1 MGHPYRELIPS
12 DPLENTMKTKITAA
26 LSLAGV
32 LVAGSAAALVNTQ
45 VLQSNNDEAMTVP
58 ALAAPA
64 GLLVTTTTTA
74 GVETSLPIDATST
87 TVVGGAPS
95 TSVDSTVP
103 VSTAPAS
110 TAPTAGATP
119 TQAVYRIGDA
129 GTVTL
134 DTAGD
139 RLTVVAATPGAGWQ
153 VGKVEQYS
161 PLDIEIYFR
170 SATVE
175 LEFKANLLFGVV
187 STSVESRNIGAPPAG
202 GTAAPGPSTSVH
214 DDEDDSEQH
223 DDNSGSDNSGSDDG
237 GEDEDDDDDD

>member
-1 MGHPYRELIPS
+1 
-12 DPLENTMKTKITAA
+12 MKTKIAAA

-45 VLQSNNDEAMTVP
+45 VLQNNTDDATTVP

-64 GLLVTTTTTA
+64 GLLVTTTT
-74 GVETSLPIDATST
+74 GVETSLPVDATST
-87 TVVGGAPS
+87 TVLGGAPS

-103 VSTAPAS
+103 VSSLPVGT
-110 TAPTAGATP
+110 TPTAGATP

-139 RLTVVAATPGAGWQ
+139 RLTVVATAPGAGWQ
-153 VGKVEQYS
+153 VGKVEQRS

-187 STSVESRNIGAPPAG
+187 STSVESRNVGAPPAG

-214 DDEDDSEQH
+214 HDDDDDDSEQH
-223 DDNSGSDNSGSDDG
+223 DDNDGDDDG
-237 GEDEDDDDDD
+237 GDDGGGEQDDDDD

>member
-1 MGHPYRELIPS
+1 
-12 DPLENTMKTKITAA
+12 MKTKIAAA

-45 VLQSNNDEAMTVP
+45 VLQTNSDEATTVP

-139 RLTVVAATPGAGWQ
+139 RLTVVATAPGAGWQ
-153 VGKVEQYS
+153 VGKVEQRS

-187 STSVESRNIGAPPAG
+187 STSVESRNVGAPPAG

-214 DDEDDSEQH
+214 H
-223 DDNSGSDNSGSDDG
+223 
-237 GEDEDDDDDD
+237 DDDDDDDEQYDDNDGDDDDGGDDHGGGGEQDDDDD

>member
-1 MGHPYRELIPS
+1 
-12 DPLENTMKTKITAA
+12 MKTKIAAA

-45 VLQSNNDEAMTVP
+45 VLQNNSNEATTVP

-95 TSVDSTVP
+95 TSVDSTAP

-139 RLTVVAATPGAGWQ
+139 RLTVVAATPSAGWQ
-153 VGKVEQYS
+153 VGKVEQRS

-187 STSVESRNIGAPPAG
+187 STSVESRTVGAPPAG

-214 DDEDDSEQH
+214 DDDDDSEQH
-223 DDNSGSDNSGSDDG
+223 DDSSGGHHG
-237 GEDEDDDDDD
+237 GEHEDDDD

>member
-1 MGHPYRELIPS
+1 
-12 DPLENTMKTKITAA
+12 MKTKITAA

-214 DDEDDSEQH
+214 DDDEDDSEQH

-237 GEDEDDDDDD
+237 DEDEDDDD

>member
-1 MGHPYRELIPS
+1 
-12 DPLENTMKTKITAA
+12 MKTKIAAA

-45 VLQSNNDEAMTVP
+45 VLQNNTDDATTVP
-58 ALAAPA
+58 ALADPA
-64 GLLVTTTTTA
+64 GLLVTTTTVA
-74 GVETSLPIDATST
+74 GVETSLPVDATST
-87 TVVGGAPS
+87 TVLGGAPS

-103 VSTAPAS
+103 VSSLPVGT
-110 TAPTAGATP
+110 TPTAGATP

-139 RLTVVAATPGAGWQ
+139 RLTVVATAPGAGWQ
-153 VGKVEQYS
+153 VGKVEQRS
-161 PLDIEIYFR
+161 PLDIEIHFR

-187 STSVESRNIGAPPAG
+187 STSVESRTIGAPPAG

-214 DDEDDSEQH
+214 H
-223 DDNSGSDNSGSDDG
+223 
-237 GEDEDDDDDD
+237 DDDDDDEQYDDNGGDDGDDDGGDDHGGGGEQDDDDD

>member
-45 VLQSNNDEAMTVP
+45 VLQNNSDEATTVP

-153 VGKVEQYS
+153 VGKVEQDS

-214 DDEDDSEQH
+214 DDDDDSEQH

-237 GEDEDDDDDD
+237 GEDEDDDD

>member
-1 MGHPYRELIPS
+1 
-12 DPLENTMKTKITAA
+12 MKTKIAAA

-45 VLQSNNDEAMTVP
+45 VLQNNSDEATTVP

-64 GLLVTTTTTA
+64 GLLVTTTTA

-95 TSVDSTVP
+95 TSVDSTAP

-139 RLTVVAATPGAGWQ
+139 RLTVVAATPSAGWQ
-153 VGKVEQYS
+153 VGKVEQRS

-187 STSVESRNIGAPPAG
+187 STSVESRTVGAPPAG
-202 GTAAPGPSTSVH
+202 GTAAPGPSTSIHH
-214 DDEDDSEQH
+214 DDDDDDEQH
-223 DDNSGSDNSGSDDG
+223 DDNSGSDDG
-237 GEDEDDDDDD
+237 GHHGGEHEDDDD

>member
-1 MGHPYRELIPS
+1 
-12 DPLENTMKTKITAA
+12 MKTKIAAA

-45 VLQSNNDEAMTVP
+45 VLQNNSNEATTVP

-64 GLLVTTTTTA
+64 GLLVTTTTIA

-95 TSVDSTVP
+95 TSVDSTAP

-153 VGKVEQYS
+153 VGKVEQYG

-187 STSVESRNIGAPPAG
+187 STSVESRTVGAPPAG

-214 DDEDDSEQH
+214 DDDDDSEQH
-223 DDNSGSDNSGSDDG
+223 DDSSGGHHG
-237 GEDEDDDDDD
+237 GEHEDDDD

>member
-1 MGHPYRELIPS
+1 
-12 DPLENTMKTKITAA
+12 MKTKITAA

-58 ALAAPA
+58 ALAAPT

-153 VGKVEQYS
+153 VGKVEQDS

-214 DDEDDSEQH
+214 DDDDDSEQH

-237 GEDEDDDDDD
+237 GEDEDDDD

>member
-1 MGHPYRELIPS
+1 
-12 DPLENTMKTKITAA
+12 
-26 LSLAGV
+26 
-32 LVAGSAAALVNTQ
+32 
-45 VLQSNNDEAMTVP
+45 
-58 ALAAPA
+58 
-64 GLLVTTTTTA
+64 
-74 GVETSLPIDATST
+74 
-87 TVVGGAPS
+87 
-95 TSVDSTVP
+95 
-103 VSTAPAS
+103 
-110 TAPTAGATP
+110 
-119 TQAVYRIGDA
+119 VYRIGDA

-153 VGKVEQYS
+153 VGKVEQYG

-214 DDEDDSEQH
+214 DDDEDDSEQH

>member
-214 DDEDDSEQH
+214 DDDEDDSEQH

-237 GEDEDDDDDD
+237 DEDEDDDD

>member
-1 MGHPYRELIPS
+1 
-12 DPLENTMKTKITAA
+12 MKTKITAA

-139 RLTVVAATPGAGWQ
+139 RLTVVAATPGAGWL
-153 VGKVEQYS
+153 VGKVEQDS

-187 STSVESRNIGAPPAG
+187 STSVESRNIGAPPAA

-214 DDEDDSEQH
+214 DDDDDSEQH
-223 DDNSGSDNSGSDDG
+223 DDNSGDG
-237 GEDEDDDDDD
+237 GDDDDDGGDDHGGGGEQDDDDD

>member
-1 MGHPYRELIPS
+1 
-12 DPLENTMKTKITAA
+12 MKTKITAA

-64 GLLVTTTTTA
+64 GLLVTTTTTT

-103 VSTAPAS
+103 VSSAPTRSAPTSSAPTSSAPAS

-153 VGKVEQYS
+153 VGKVEQYG

-202 GTAAPGPSTSVH
+202 GTAAPGPSTSV
-214 DDEDDSEQH
+214 
-223 DDNSGSDNSGSDDG
+223 
-237 GEDEDDDDDD
+237 DDDDDDDEQYGDNDGDDDGGDDGGGEQDDDDD

>member
-1 MGHPYRELIPS
+1 
-12 DPLENTMKTKITAA
+12 MKTKIAAA

-45 VLQSNNDEAMTVP
+45 VLQTNSDEATTVP

-187 STSVESRNIGAPPAG
+187 STSVESRTIGAPPAG

-214 DDEDDSEQH
+214 H
-223 DDNSGSDNSGSDDG
+223 
-237 GEDEDDDDDD
+237 DDDDDDEQYDDNGGDDGDDDGGHHGGDDHEDDDD

>member
-1 MGHPYRELIPS
+1 
-12 DPLENTMKTKITAA
+12 MKTKIAAA

-45 VLQSNNDEAMTVP
+45 VLQTNSDEATTVP

-87 TVVGGAPS
+87 TVLGGAPS

-139 RLTVVAATPGAGWQ
+139 RLTVVATAPGAGWQ
-153 VGKVEQYS
+153 VGKVEQRS

-187 STSVESRNIGAPPAG
+187 STSIESRNVGAPPAG

-214 DDEDDSEQH
+214 H
-223 DDNSGSDNSGSDDG
+223 
-237 GEDEDDDDDD
+237 DDDDDDDEQYGDNDGDDDGDDD

>member
-1 MGHPYRELIPS
+1 
-12 DPLENTMKTKITAA
+12 MKTKIAAA

-45 VLQSNNDEAMTVP
+45 VLQTNSDEATTVP

-187 STSVESRNIGAPPAG
+187 STSVESRNVGAPPAG

-214 DDEDDSEQH
+214 HDDDDDSEQH
-223 DDNSGSDNSGSDDG
+223 DDNSGSDG
-237 GEDEDDDDDD
+237 GEHEDDDD

>member
-1 MGHPYRELIPS
+1 
-12 DPLENTMKTKITAA
+12 MKTKIAAA

-45 VLQSNNDEAMTVP
+45 VLQNNTDDATTVP
-58 ALAAPA
+58 ALADPA
-64 GLLVTTTTTA
+64 GLLVTTTTVA
-74 GVETSLPIDATST
+74 GVETSLPVDATST
-87 TVVGGAPS
+87 TVLGGAPS

-103 VSTAPAS
+103 VSSLPVGT
-110 TAPTAGATP
+110 TPTAGTTP

-139 RLTVVAATPGAGWQ
+139 RLTVVATAPGAGWQ
-153 VGKVEQYS
+153 VGKVEQRS

-187 STSVESRNIGAPPAG
+187 STSVESRTIGAPPAG

-214 DDEDDSEQH
+214 H
-223 DDNSGSDNSGSDDG
+223 
-237 GEDEDDDDDD
+237 DDDDDDDDDEQYDDNGGDGDDGDDDGGHHGGDDHEDDDD

>member
-1 MGHPYRELIPS
+1 
-12 DPLENTMKTKITAA
+12 MKTKIAAA

-45 VLQSNNDEAMTVP
+45 VLQSNTDDAMTVP

-64 GLLVTTTTTA
+64 GLLVTTTT
-74 GVETSLPIDATST
+74 GVETSLPVDATST
-87 TVVGGAPS
+87 TVLGGAPS

-103 VSTAPAS
+103 VSSLPVGT
-110 TAPTAGATP
+110 TPTAGATP

-139 RLTVVAATPGAGWQ
+139 RLTVVATAPGAGWQ
-153 VGKVEQYS
+153 VGKVEQRS
-161 PLDIEIYFR
+161 PLDIEIHFR

-187 STSVESRNIGAPPAG
+187 STSVESRTIGAPPAG

-214 DDEDDSEQH
+214 H
-223 DDNSGSDNSGSDDG
+223 
-237 GEDEDDDDDD
+237 DDDDDDEQYDDNDDNDDNGGDDGDDDGGHHGGDDHEDDDD

>member
-1 MGHPYRELIPS
+1 
-12 DPLENTMKTKITAA
+12 MKTKIAAA

-45 VLQSNNDEAMTVP
+45 VLQNNTDDATTVP
-58 ALAAPA
+58 ALADPA
-64 GLLVTTTTTA
+64 GLLVTTTTVA
-74 GVETSLPIDATST
+74 GVETSLPVDATST
-87 TVVGGAPS
+87 TVLGGAPS

-103 VSTAPAS
+103 VSSLPVGT
-110 TAPTAGATP
+110 TPTAGTTP

-139 RLTVVAATPGAGWQ
+139 RLTVVATAPGAGWQ
-153 VGKVEQYS
+153 VGKVEQRS

-187 STSVESRNIGAPPAG
+187 STSVESRTIGAPPAG

-214 DDEDDSEQH
+214 H
-223 DDNSGSDNSGSDDG
+223 
-237 GEDEDDDDDD
+237 DDDDDDEQYDDNDGDDDGGDDHGGGGEQDDDDD

>member
-1 MGHPYRELIPS
+1 
-12 DPLENTMKTKITAA
+12 MKTKITAA

>member
-1 MGHPYRELIPS
+1 
-12 DPLENTMKTKITAA
+12 MKTKITAA

-214 DDEDDSEQH
+214 DDDDDSEQH

-237 GEDEDDDDDD
+237 SDDGGEDEDDDD

>member
-1 MGHPYRELIPS
+1 
-12 DPLENTMKTKITAA
+12 MKTKIAAA

-45 VLQSNNDEAMTVP
+45 VLQNNTDDATTVP
-58 ALAAPA
+58 ALADPA
-64 GLLVTTTTTA
+64 GLLVTTTTVA
-74 GVETSLPIDATST
+74 GVETSLPVDATST
-87 TVVGGAPS
+87 TVLGGAPS
-95 TSVDSTVP
+95 TSVDSTAP
-103 VSTAPAS
+103 VSSLPVGT
-110 TAPTAGATP
+110 TPTAGATP

-139 RLTVVAATPGAGWQ
+139 RLTVVATAPGTGWQ
-153 VGKVEQYS
+153 VGKVEQRS
-161 PLDIEIYFR
+161 PLDIEIHFR

-187 STSVESRNIGAPPAG
+187 STSVESRAIGAPPAG

-214 DDEDDSEQH
+214 H
-223 DDNSGSDNSGSDDG
+223 
-237 GEDEDDDDDD
+237 DDDDDDEQYDDNDNDNDGGDDDGGDDHGGGGEQEDDDD

>member
-1 MGHPYRELIPS
+1 
-12 DPLENTMKTKITAA
+12 MKTKITAA

-214 DDEDDSEQH
+214 DDDEDDSEQH

>member
-1 MGHPYRELIPS
+1 
-12 DPLENTMKTKITAA
+12 MKTKIAAA

-45 VLQSNNDEAMTVP
+45 VLQNNSDEATTVP

-87 TVVGGAPS
+87 TVLGGAPS

-119 TQAVYRIGDA
+119 TQAMYRIGDA

-187 STSVESRNIGAPPAG
+187 STSVESRNVGAPPAG

-214 DDEDDSEQH
+214 H
-223 DDNSGSDNSGSDDG
+223 
-237 GEDEDDDDDD
+237 DDDDDDDEQYGDNDGDDDGGDDGGGEQDDDDD

>member
-1 MGHPYRELIPS
+1 
-12 DPLENTMKTKITAA
+12 MKTKITAA

-74 GVETSLPIDATST
+74 GVETSLPIDATTT

-153 VGKVEQYS
+153 VGKVEQYG

-214 DDEDDSEQH
+214 DDDDDSEQH
-223 DDNSGSDNSGSDDG
+223 DDNSGSDNSGSDDSGEDGGDDG
-237 GEDEDDDDDD
+237 GENEDDDD

>member
-1 MGHPYRELIPS
+1 
-12 DPLENTMKTKITAA
+12 MKTKIAAA

-45 VLQSNNDEAMTVP
+45 VLQTNSDEATTVP

-187 STSVESRNIGAPPAG
+187 STSIESRNVGAPPAG

-214 DDEDDSEQH
+214 HDDDDDEQH
-223 DDNSGSDNSGSDDG
+223 DDDSGSDNSDNSGSDGGEHEDDDGDDGGHDG
-237 GEDEDDDDDD
+237 GEHEDDDD

>member
-1 MGHPYRELIPS
+1 
-12 DPLENTMKTKITAA
+12 MKTKIAAA

-45 VLQSNNDEAMTVP
+45 VLQNNSDEATTVP

-74 GVETSLPIDATST
+74 GVETSLPVDATST
-87 TVVGGAPS
+87 TVLGGAPS
-95 TSVDSTVP
+95 TSIDSTVP
-103 VSTAPAS
+103 VSSLPVGTTPI
-110 TAPTAGATP
+110 AGATP

-139 RLTVVAATPGAGWQ
+139 RLTVVATAPGAGWQ
-153 VGKVEQYS
+153 VGKVEQDS

-187 STSVESRNIGAPPAG
+187 STSVESRNVGAPPAG

-214 DDEDDSEQH
+214 H
-223 DDNSGSDNSGSDDG
+223 
-237 GEDEDDDDDD
+237 DDDDDDDEQYDDNDGDDDGGDEQDDDDD

>member
-1 MGHPYRELIPS
+1 
-12 DPLENTMKTKITAA
+12 MKTKITAA

-95 TSVDSTVP
+95 TSVDSTGP

-214 DDEDDSEQH
+214 DDDEDDSEQH

>member
-1 MGHPYRELIPS
+1 
-12 DPLENTMKTKITAA
+12 MKTKIAAA

-45 VLQSNNDEAMTVP
+45 VLQSNNDEATTVP

-74 GVETSLPIDATST
+74 GVETSLPTDATST

-95 TSVDSTVP
+95 TSVDSTMP
-103 VSTAPAS
+103 VSTAPAG

-187 STSVESRNIGAPPAG
+187 STSVESRNVGGPPAG

-214 DDEDDSEQH
+214 HDDDDDSEQH
-223 DDNSGSDNSGSDDG
+223 DDNSGSDDGGHDGGHDG
-237 GEDEDDDDDD
+237 GEHEDDDD

>member
-1 MGHPYRELIPS
+1 
-12 DPLENTMKTKITAA
+12 MKTKITAA

-214 DDEDDSEQH
+214 DDDDDSEQH

>member
-1 MGHPYRELIPS
+1 
-12 DPLENTMKTKITAA
+12 MKTKIAAA

-45 VLQSNNDEAMTVP
+45 VLQNNTDDAMTVP

-139 RLTVVAATPGAGWQ
+139 RLTVVATAPGAGWQ
-153 VGKVEQYS
+153 VGKVEQRS

-187 STSVESRNIGAPPAG
+187 STSVESRNVGAPPAG

-214 DDEDDSEQH
+214 H
-223 DDNSGSDNSGSDDG
+223 
-237 GEDEDDDDDD
+237 DDDDDDDEQYDDNDGDDDGGDEQDDDDD